1 MAKYM
6 VIYVDVKDG
15 DVEDVY
21 ESDSVGGIGKKAEK
35 VTEPEESLPVKVKN
49 DKAIVTFYEQSS
61 PGCRYVHR
69 RDCRYVKVC
78 R

>member
-1 MAKYM
+1 M
-6 VIYVDVKDG
+6 VIYVRVDDG
-15 DVEDVY
+15 EIEEVY
-21 ESDSVGGIGKKAEK
+21 ESNTLGKIEGRAEEVTKPKAPLHIDL
-35 VTEPEESLPVKVKN
+35 VS
-49 DKAIVTFYEQSS
+49 DKAIGTFYTESS